1 MRKNQPTGTKYL
13 PRCHP
18 ESERLKRE
26 LLCFKL
32 GLPAIGRGF
41 HLIPFRTQ
49 KLSRV
54 PFPAVLRS
62 SAARTRESWQ
72 PISASLIVYLDLAKL
87 YYQPQI
93 VLKRCDKEMINP
105 LAQSP
110 IFTNQFGI
118 GSGDPVLTILSLL
131 SYLFIFVFIFYGQRI
146 QMYVMIREVE
156 NSLFKL
162 KLMKEEGRKTAVETI
177 KEIGKP
183 TTDPSS
189 KVDRYL
195 DYFTISPQNMDP
207 AGIVNKLDHILDV
220 RDQRMKDEVKLMA
233 PASDEVQVY
242 NLENTLEAAMALNFI
257 YKVVRHY
264 YLQGKKTLSL
274 YTIMQLQMILPMVMK
289 EAEAYAS
296 ALKAFAYGQPIGDG
310 AGPLIA
316 ARIMHGQEV
325 HKIPK
330 DCVYAEVP
338 FENRT
343 ALVMKAEGPGG
354 NVGKPGEAVQY
365 LLEEYKGKVTAV
377 VMIDAGLKLEGE
389 ALGEIAEGIGAA
401 IGGPGVDQF
410 KIEEAVVEQKI
421 PLYAVIIKED
431 IGDAVS
437 MMRKEIS
444 DAADKAIERIREVI
458 KERTQEGAHVVIV
471 GVGYTIGVGQ

>member
-1 MRKNQPTGTKYL
+1 MINIPVQTVLTNQ
-13 PRCHP
+13 
-18 ESERLKRE
+18 
-26 LLCFKL
+26 L
-32 GLPAIGRGF
+32 GL
-41 HLIPFRTQ
+41 
-49 KLSRV
+49 
-54 PFPAVLRS
+54 
-62 SAARTRESWQ
+62 
-72 PISASLIVYLDLAKL
+72 
-87 YYQPQI
+87 
-93 VLKRCDKEMINP
+93 
-105 LAQSP
+105 
-110 IFTNQFGI
+110 
-118 GSGDPVLTILSLL
+118 GSGDIIVQILSLL

-156 NSLFKL
+156 SSLFKL
-162 KLMKEEGRKTAVETI
+162 KLMKEEGRKTAIETI

-183 TTDPSS
+183 SSDPSI

-195 DYFTISPQNMDP
+195 EYFTIPPQGMDP

-220 RDQRMKDEVKLMA
+220 RDERMKDEVKLMA

-274 YTIMQLQMILPMVMK
+274 YTIMQLQMILPLVMK

-316 ARIMHGQEV
+316 ARLMHGYPV
-325 HKIPK
+325 RKVPK
-330 DCVYAEVP
+330 DCVVATVP

-343 ALVMKAEGPGG
+343 ALVLKAEGPGG
-354 NVGKPGEAVQY
+354 NVGKPGDAVKT
-365 LLEEYKGKVTAV
+365 LIEENKGKIAAV
-377 VMIDAGLKLEGE
+377 IMIDAGLKLEGE
-389 ALGEIAEGIGAA
+389 GIGEIAEGIGAA
-401 IGGPGVDQF
+401 IGGPGVDQY
-410 KIEEAVVEQKI
+410 KIEEAIVAEKI
-421 PLYAVIIKED
+421 PLYAVIVKED

-444 DAADKAIERIREVI
+444 DAADKAIERV
-458 KERTQEGAHVVIV
+458 KGVVNERTKEGDQVIIV
-471 GVGYTIGVGQ
+471 GVGNTIGVGQ